1 MPQIISSLAPT
12 APPQSAHSSANA
24 ISAVHSSTLRGARWH
39 VVPGSSPGEI
49 MFLLFVPA
57 WLFGQFEETLEV
69 RCLGHR
75 APRSVELC
83 TAEMALADE
92 CAD

>member
-1 MPQIISSLAPT
+1 
-12 APPQSAHSSANA
+12 
-24 ISAVHSSTLRGARWH
+24 
-39 VVPGSSPGEI
+39 